1 MSILIKNGRVI
12 TADSDQVADVYLE
25 GEKIVA
31 IGSQIADALDA
42 DVLGVLDQVGRD
54 GIAQVVVGLP
64 AIEFALRAAI
74 QCKGEAVSLTL
85 SIADTF
91 KTLGK
96 EELRDKRA
104 ATATLAV
111 PARQM
116 TLAAS
121 SRFCVDGDSES
132 ADELL
137 VPGFATA
144 YASLRCAREEHV
156 SAHFGST
163 PLQLRLS
170 CARTPE
176 EPQEPGE
183 SSTDR

>member
-1 MSILIKNGRVI
+1 MLYKRVPILALICCA
-12 TADSDQVADVYLE
+12 TAVSPAVADGNVVLAARE
-25 GEKIVA
+25 TEVA
-31 IGSQIADALDA
+31 VAPQTA
-42 DVLGVLDQVGRD
+42 GRRL
-54 GIAQVVVGLP
+54 VGLP

-96 EELRDKRA
+96 ERLEDERSA
-104 ATATLAV
+104 SATLTV

-116 TLAAS
+116 ALAAS
-121 SRFCVDGDSES
+121 SRFCIDGDNES

-144 YASLRCAREEHV
+144 YASLRCSHEERV
-156 SAHFGST
+156 SAHFGSA

-170 CARTPE
+170 CLRADEDPQDSS
-176 EPQEPGE
+176 EP
-183 SSTDR
+183 STDR